1 MVGTKF
7 DVMAKENELIFKD
20 SENYLTYNE
29 NEIKEKL
36 NDIKPTLL
44 KFYLKDARRNNKW
57 FTDIELNS
65 DKEKDILEKDITA
78 FEIWSN
84 NKLLYNMEF
93 EYGDVNI
100 WKKWLL
106 KIIRNFRSEQK
117 EINEDIKKFFKKY
130 PDAINYTDM
139 QINEILNKEK
149 FRHSTRSKEKILEIR
164 NQYIENEL
172 NGLLTKLFNRLDD
185 EDSWEKIDILIQK
198 ANDTYNNEILLK
210 IIEAINCKREE
221 IGFEKFENIL
231 KLLFELLKIISVVTG
246 PIFLKT
252 ILNIFTFKFLGTVV
266 GIGSGL
272 FLILFEIDSWTEC
285 ESTVLSTAL
294 KNIVLLICKCLIQTY
309 QRILLKNSVKS
320 IKKQLKKNASVS
332 KKDLNNTNKEIVK
345 ENTAVKKEVYLESL
359 KECINLMAE
368 NPDIEWTL
376 EKKKV
381 MILAEG
387 YTKIKKTSSL
397 DSVTLLQAYPDFI
410 SELCDLETSIKD
422 KILANN
428 KDTTYDKDLEE
439 VATLLD
445 NIKTPEI
452 ALKLERKL

>member
-44 KFYLKDARRNNKW
+44 KFYLKDAIRNNKW
-57 FTDIELNS
+57 FTNIELDL
-65 DKEKDILEKDITA
+65 DKEKEILEKDITA

>member
-44 KFYLKDARRNNKW
+44 KFYLKDAARDNKW
-57 FTDIELNS
+57 FTSIELDL
-65 DKEKDILEKDITA
+65 DKEKEILEKDITA

-93 EYGDVNI
+93 EYGDVKR

-185 EDSWEKIDILIQK
+185 KDSWKKIDILIQK
-198 ANDTYNNEILLK
+198 ANDTYNSEILLK
-210 IIEAINCKREE
+210 IIEAINCKRKE
-221 IGFEKFENIL
+221 IGFEKFKNIL
-231 KLLFELLKIISVVTG
+231 KLLFELLKIISVVTS

-252 ILNIFTFKFLGTVV
+252 ILNIFTFKSLGTAV

-272 FLILFEIDSWTEC
+272 FLILFEMNNWIEC
-285 ESTVLSTAL
+285 DSTVLSTAL
-294 KNIVLLICKCLIQTY
+294 ENIVLLICECLIQTY

-368 NPDIEWTL
+368 NPNIDWTT
-376 EKKKV
+376 EKKKI

-387 YTKIKKTSSL
+387 YTKYKKTSQL
-397 DSVTLLQAYPDFI
+397 DNITLLQTCPTFM
-410 SELCDLETSIKD
+410 SELCDLEIAIKN
-422 KILANN
+422 KIAASKKEDVYEEDLAEI
-428 KDTTYDKDLEE
+428 T
-439 VATLLD
+439 TLLD
-445 NIKTPEI
+445 NIKTPEM

>member
-44 KFYLKDARRNNKW
+44 KFYLKDAIRNNKW
-57 FTDIELNS
+57 FTDIELDL
-65 DKEKDILEKDITA
+65 DKEKEILEKDITA

-172 NGLLTKLFNRLDD
+172 NGLLTELFNRLDD

-221 IGFEKFENIL
+221 IGFEKFEKIL

-272 FLILFEIDSWTEC
+272 FLIFFEIDSWTEC

-428 KDTTYDKDLEE
+428 KDTAYDKDLEE

-445 NIKTPEI
+445 DIKTPEM

>member
-44 KFYLKDARRNNKW
+44 KFYLKDAIRNNKW
-57 FTDIELNS
+57 FTDIELDL
-65 DKEKDILEKDITA
+65 DKEKEILEKDITA

-172 NGLLTKLFNRLDD
+172 NWLLTKLFNRLDD

-272 FLILFEIDSWTEC
+272 FLIFFEIDSWTEC

-294 KNIVLLICKCLIQTY
+294 KNIALLICKCLIQTY

-428 KDTTYDKDLEE
+428 KDTAYDKDLEE

-445 NIKTPEI
+445 DIKTPEM

>member
-44 KFYLKDARRNNKW
+44 KFYLKDAIRNNKW
-57 FTDIELNS
+57 FTDIELDL
-65 DKEKDILEKDITA
+65 DKEKEILEKDITA

-172 NGLLTKLFNRLDD
+172 NGLLTELFNRLDD

-221 IGFEKFENIL
+221 IGFEKFEKIL

-272 FLILFEIDSWTEC
+272 YLILFEIDNWTEC

-294 KNIVLLICKCLIQTY
+294 ENIILLICECLIQTY

-428 KDTTYDKDLEE
+428 KDTAYDKDLEE

-445 NIKTPEI
+445 DIKTPEM

>member
-44 KFYLKDARRNNKW
+44 KFYLKDAIRNNKW
-57 FTDIELNS
+57 FTNIELDL
-65 DKEKDILEKDITA
+65 DKEKEILEKDITA

-93 EYGDVNI
+93 DYGDVNI

>member
-1 MVGTKF
+1 
-7 DVMAKENELIFKD
+7 
-20 SENYLTYNE
+20 
-29 NEIKEKL
+29 
-36 NDIKPTLL
+36 
-44 KFYLKDARRNNKW
+44 
-57 FTDIELNS
+57 
-65 DKEKDILEKDITA
+65 
-78 FEIWSN
+78 
-84 NKLLYNMEF
+84 
-93 EYGDVNI
+93 
-100 WKKWLL
+100 
-106 KIIRNFRSEQK
+106 
-117 EINEDIKKFFKKY
+117 
-130 PDAINYTDM
+130 M

-172 NGLLTKLFNRLDD
+172 NGLLTKLFNGLDD
-185 EDSWEKIDILIQK
+185 EDSWKKIDILIQK
-198 ANDTYNNEILLK
+198 ANDTYNSEILLK
-210 IIEAINCKREE
+210 IIEAINCKRKE

-231 KLLFELLKIISVVTG
+231 KLLFELLKIISVVTS

-252 ILNIFTFKFLGTVV
+252 ILNIFTFKFLGTAV

-272 FLILFEIDSWTEC
+272 FLILFEINNWIEC
-285 ESTVLSTAL
+285 DSTVLSTAL
-294 KNIVLLICKCLIQTY
+294 ENIVLLICECLIQTY

-428 KDTTYDKDLEE
+428 KDTAYDKDLEE

-445 NIKTPEI
+445 DIKTPEMT
-452 ALKLERKL
+452 LKLAK

>member
-7 DVMAKENELIFKD
+7 DVIAKENELIFKD
-20 SENYLTYNE
+20 SENYITYNE

-44 KFYLKDARRNNKW
+44 KFYLKDAIRNNKW
-57 FTDIELNS
+57 FTDIEQDL
-65 DKEKDILEKDITA
+65 DKEKEILEKDITA

-172 NGLLTKLFNRLDD
+172 NGLLTKLFNVLDG

-198 ANDTYNNEILLK
+198 ANDTYNSEILLK
-210 IIEAINCKREE
+210 IIEAINCKRKE

-231 KLLFELLKIISVVTG
+231 KLLFELLKIISIVTG

-272 FLILFEIDSWTEC
+272 FLIFFEIDSWTER
-285 ESTVLSTAL
+285 ESTILSTAL
-294 KNIVLLICKCLIQTY
+294 KNIVLLICKCLIQTC

-368 NPDIEWTL
+368 NSDIEWTL

-428 KDTTYDKDLEE
+428 KDTAYDKDLEE

-445 NIKTPEI
+445 DIKTPEMT
-452 ALKLERKL
+452 LKLAK

>member
-57 FTDIELNS
+57 FTDIELDS

-93 EYGDVNI
+93 DYGDVNI

-117 EINEDIKKFFKKY
+117 EINEDIKKFLKKY

>member
-57 FTDIELNS
+57 FTDIELDL
-65 DKEKDILEKDITA
+65 DKEKEILEKDITA

-272 FLILFEIDSWTEC
+272 FLIFFEINSWTEC

-309 QRILLKNSVKS
+309 QRILLKSSVKS

-376 EKKKV
+376 EKKKA

-428 KDTTYDKDLEE
+428 KDTAYDKDLEE

-445 NIKTPEI
+445 DIKTPEI